1 MPFYNI
7 VFFTFSAKSNNFWRF
22 VFFLF
27 PKKLLTVYWSKEDLK
42 STTTICFSMKVLQF
56 SVMYKKINCYLK
68 SIIL

>member
-27 PKKLLTVYWSKEDLK
+27 PKKFIALSFQL
-42 STTTICFSMKVLQF
+42 
-56 SVMYKKINCYLK
+56 
-68 SIIL
+68 